1 MGSIILWL
9 LVGLIAGAIAS
20 AIVPGR
26 TPGGTIGAIIVG
38 IVGGL
43 AGGWLLDALD
53 VNENLTWLGSLIVAT
68 VGAVIILYA
77 MRATSERSGGREVP
91 WSVAVPVLS
100 LANLGGPTVRAICS
114 IVSPNEQPIAG
125 PTRV

>member
-77 MRATSERSGGREVP
+77 MRATSERSGGREVRE
-91 WSVAVPVLS
+91 V
-100 LANLGGPTVRAICS
+100 
-114 IVSPNEQPIAG
+114 
-125 PTRV
+125 